1 MITINDF
8 LKKYKEDLSI
18 TSVFENNALENQI
31 KTYNI
36 QKTAL
41 ALTKGMANSVYN
53 HRIQIFGRMEFSYLI
68 KNIDTIEKNI
78 KEIFETRIIPVIILT
93 NSLEFPDVVK
103 KLALEYNVVLI
114 VTDLETERFIDII
127 THILRDIFAKELTL
141 HGSLIDVHGV
151 GLLLLGKSGIG
162 KSETALELVER
173 GHRFVADDVIK
184 VKYSGG
190 DFVYGYAP
198 EILKHHL
205 EIRGVG
211 LINIRALF
219 GIVSVRDRK
228 KIEMVIELVDWD
240 KTENYDRIGIRKH
253 YYTLLHAKLPY
264 LKLPLRQGRDIAT
277 IIEIAVRNQ
286 LAKLQGFDAAQE
298 FNDKLLA
305 QISKNKN
312 ALEVREWTLL

>member
-1 MITINDF
+1 MITIGEF
-8 LKKYKEDLSI
+8 IKKYQKELSI
-18 TSVFENNALENQI
+18 IKIYKNDALENQI
-31 KTYNI
+31 RTYNI

-41 ALTKGMANSVYN
+41 ALTKGMASSIHN
-53 HRIQIFGRMEFSYLI
+53 HRIQIFGRMEFAYLM
-68 KNIDTIEKNI
+68 KNLDIIGENI
-78 KEIFETRIIPVIILT
+78 REIFETRIVPAIIST
-93 NSLEFPDVVK
+93 NSLEFPDIVK
-103 KLALEYNVVLI
+103 KLALEYNVALMT
-114 VTDLETERFIDII
+114 TDLQTERFIDLI
-127 THILRDIFAKELTL
+127 THVLRDVFAKELTL

-162 KSETALELVER
+162 KSETALELIER

-198 EILKHHL
+198 DILKHHL

-219 GIVSVRDRK
+219 GIVSVRDKK

-240 KTENYDRIGIRKH
+240 KEENYDRIGIRKH

-286 LAKLQGFDAAQE
+286 LAKLQGFDAAKE
-298 FNDKLLA
+298 FNEKLLA
-305 QISKNKN
+305 QISKNQE
-312 ALEVREWTLL
+312 ALKVKD

>member
-1 MITINDF
+1 MITINEF
-8 LKKYKEDLSI
+8 IESYKEDLSI
-18 TSVFENNALENQI
+18 ISVHENNALENQI

-41 ALTKGMANSVYN
+41 GLTKGMANTIYN
-53 HRIQIFGRMEFSYLI
+53 HRIQIFGRMEFSYML
-68 KNIDTIEKNI
+68 KNMDDIDEII
-78 KEIFETRIIPVIILT
+78 DEIFQTRIVPVIILT
-93 NSLEFPDVVK
+93 NSLEFPDIIQKQAKEHRV
-103 KLALEYNVVLI
+103 ALI
-114 VTDLETERFIDII
+114 TTSLETERFIDII
-127 THILRDIFAKELTL
+127 AHILRDVFAKELTL

-151 GLLLLGKSGIG
+151 GLLILGKSGIG

-198 EILKHHL
+198 EILKHHI

-240 KTENYDRIGIRKH
+240 KTENYDRIGIKKH
-253 YYTLLHAKLPY
+253 YYSLFHAKLPY

-286 LAKLQGFDAAQE
+286 LAKLQGFDAAKE
-298 FNDKLLA
+298 FNDKLLE
-305 QISKNKN
+305 QISRNKE
-312 ALEVREWTLL
+312 ALEIKN